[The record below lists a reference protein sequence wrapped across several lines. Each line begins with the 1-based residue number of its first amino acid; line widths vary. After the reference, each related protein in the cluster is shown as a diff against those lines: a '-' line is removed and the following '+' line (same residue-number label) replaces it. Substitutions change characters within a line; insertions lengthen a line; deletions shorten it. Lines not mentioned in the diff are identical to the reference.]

1 MPTRV
6 PLRPMLCSG
15 KVCGAPNATAM
26 VKGIGKAN
34 RFGLVLPVR
43 DGHARCAAAELDGT
57 SSPIAVTPSADLA
70 NGSPWCIRAMA
81 ATMARPSP

>member
-1 MPTRV
+1 
-6 PLRPMLCSG
+6 MLCSG

-43 DGHARCAAAELDGT
+43 DGHARCAAAEL
-57 SSPIAVTPSADLA
+57 
-70 NGSPWCIRAMA
+70 
-81 ATMARPSP
+81 

>member
-1 MPTRV
+1 
-6 PLRPMLCSG
+6 MLCSG

-43 DGHARCAAAELDGT
+43 DGHARYAAAELDGT
-57 SSPIAVTPSADLA
+57 SSPIAVMPSADLA

-81 ATMARPSP
+81 ATMARPNP